1 MANEIIFLTQ
11 IASIIAFIV
20 VLFVL
25 YRVLVSKKDATI
37 ELLKEEN
44 TYLKEQLETAKENT
58 PDKLAKKLSVSK
70 KGSNLLLALDY

>member
-25 YRVLVSKKDATI
+25 YRVPVSQKDATI

>member
-25 YRVLVSKKDATI
+25 YRVLVSQKDATI